1 MRRRA
6 SSRINPHRFIMT
18 AIAFSFVEQAAIGA
32 GLGVAEFLFCTT
44 CQKTCML
51 AGIQFEEIMDSDDV
65 HPSERLDKMFS
76 EMTIIYPICEELVF
90 RGLLQPFLTKCLLY
104 SWPQLE
110 TPSLF
115 GISQASLISSTAI
128 GTIFGMMHYMN
139 YQKGGEIIVGI
150 GSVSGS
156 FFGITRA
163 RFGLTTSISA
173 HMIHNYLMGWLDKHY
188 PAFLDSSVREA
199 P

>member
-51 AGIQFEEIMDSDDV
+51 AGMQF
-65 HPSERLDKMFS
+65 
-76 EMTIIYPICEELVF
+76 
-90 RGLLQPFLTKCLLY
+90 
-104 SWPQLE
+104 
-110 TPSLF
+110 
-115 GISQASLISSTAI
+115 
-128 GTIFGMMHYMN
+128 
-139 YQKGGEIIVGI
+139 GEIVAGI

-156 FFGITRA
+156 FYGITRA
-163 RFGLTTSISA
+163 RPTSAIF
-173 HMIHNYLMGWLDKHY
+173 
-188 PAFLDSSVREA
+188 FLNT
-199 P
+199 